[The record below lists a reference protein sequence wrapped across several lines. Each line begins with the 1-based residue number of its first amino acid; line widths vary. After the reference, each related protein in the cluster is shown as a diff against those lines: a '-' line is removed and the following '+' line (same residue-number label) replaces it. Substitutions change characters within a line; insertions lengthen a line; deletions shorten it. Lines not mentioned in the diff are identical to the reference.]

1 MVPCYPIHA
10 LRKGNQVPTHRKV
23 RASSFLEASNG
34 ICFIR
39 LAKLCL
45 NFRVPG
51 IRFSPGLFRE
61 RMFRVMSR
69 FLSNATNRID
79 SKGRVSVPAAF
90 RSVLAQRN
98 VQELYCFQDFVFPAI
113 SVGGPDLL
121 ERFERQI
128 SAEDPFSPD
137 ANEMSLLIHGGG
149 IFMRLDAE
157 GRLMVT
163 DFIRDFT
170 GISDEVTFVGRAD
183 HFQLWQPKEFQAVQQ
198 RAREERRLAGKRSS

>member
-1 MVPCYPIHA
+1 M
-10 LRKGNQVPTHRKV
+10 L
-23 RASSFLEASNG
+23 S
-34 ICFIR
+34 
-39 LAKLCL
+39 
-45 NFRVPG
+45 
-51 IRFSPGLFRE
+51 GLFRK

-79 SKGRVSVPAAF
+79 TKGRVSVPAAF

-98 VQELYCFQDFVFPAI
+98 IPELYCFQDFVFPAI

-128 SAEDPFSPD
+128 AAEDPFSPD

-149 IFMRLDAE
+149 VFMKLDAE

-163 DFIRDFT
+163 DFIRGFT

-183 HFQLWQPKEFQAVQQ
+183 HFQLWQPQAFVAAQAQ
-198 RAREERRLAGKRSS
+198 ARGERKLAGKRS